1 MRACRALRAAPE
13 DLQLAAIA
21 HDSLPP
27 LGPHHAWAP
36 TLPGGVRSGQIAAV
50 LEAPEAALSPARS
63 RPLLRPGG
71 GSQQLCDAH
80 RPRAACRAR
89 DAAKVRSVAGGLRA
103 GLPGSWRVAAPRGGR
118 GPAHGQGACRAK
130 LRGGHLG
137 AGRDSCY
144 AGLIMNARV
153 KQLLDA
159 AQELSVEE
167 RAEVAQGLLVSLDQ
181 DSEAPPAEDVERAWG
196 AEIARRVTEFDEGRV
211 KGIPAAEV
219 LERAREALRRRR

>member
-1 MRACRALRAAPE
+1 
-13 DLQLAAIA
+13 
-21 HDSLPP
+21 
-27 LGPHHAWAP
+27 
-36 TLPGGVRSGQIAAV
+36 
-50 LEAPEAALSPARS
+50 
-63 RPLLRPGG
+63 
-71 GSQQLCDAH
+71 
-80 RPRAACRAR
+80 
-89 DAAKVRSVAGGLRA
+89 
-103 GLPGSWRVAAPRGGR
+103 
-118 GPAHGQGACRAK
+118 
-130 LRGGHLG
+130 
-137 AGRDSCY
+137 
-144 AGLIMNARV
+144 MNARV